1 MTFIIFIVILGILV
15 LVHELGHF
23 LIAKKARVQVDE
35 FGFGYP
41 PRALKIGRKWG
52 TLFSLNW
59 IPFGGFVKILGENYE
74 EDEMENPSPNPI
86 PEEDGAEGGKITISQ
101 ETYSVQST
109 SQG

>member
-1 MTFIIFIVILGILV
+1 MTLLIFIIILGVLV
-15 LVHELGHF
+15 VVHELGHF
-23 LIAKKARVQVDE
+23 LIGKWAGVHIEE

-74 EDEMENPSPNPI
+74 ESESPQ
-86 PEEDGAEGGKITISQ
+86 ESSSQ
-101 ETYSVQST
+101 EGPRVALAGST
-109 SQG
+109 RPSLEDFPEGKSFT